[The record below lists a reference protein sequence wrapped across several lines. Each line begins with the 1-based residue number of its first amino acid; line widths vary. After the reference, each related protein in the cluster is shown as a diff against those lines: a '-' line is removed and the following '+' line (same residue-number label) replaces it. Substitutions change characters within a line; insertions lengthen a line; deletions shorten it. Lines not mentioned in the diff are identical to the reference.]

1 MRIVRVDAR
10 PLSIPLAE
18 PFVIANGRIDATRA
32 ALVVARIVDEHTGV
46 AARGLGEA
54 AALPPVTSSDQPDLL
69 RHVAAAASVLHGA
82 TFDGHSTLQ
91 ALLDEA
97 FERDPVARAGVE
109 AALIDAWGRL
119 EMLPA
124 HALLGSEPLRTG
136 KPRDKKAS
144 AFALVTD
151 MTIPIGDPLH
161 MAELATK
168 WRARGFTHFKVKVG
182 KSLDDDARAIERIVK
197 AVPDAALR
205 LDGNEGL
212 ASRDAMSLVSIA
224 RGLGVALEC
233 FEQPCAHDDL
243 DGMAHVTA
251 LAGCP
256 VIADESVK
264 TMHDL
269 ERVVAKKAASGV
281 NLKLVKHGGLIEA
294 GRIGRAARRAGLKV
308 MVGAMVETRLG
319 LAAMAHVA
327 RALGGADLVDL
338 DTAQLLKWDPFVGGY
353 ALHGE
358 TMTLVDDEPGLGV
371 AEAPALA

>member
-32 ALVVARIVDEHTGV
+32 ALIVARVVDERTGL

-54 AALPPVTSSDQPDLL
+54 AALPPVTTSDQADLL

-109 AALIDAWGRL
+109 AALIDAWARM

-124 HALLGSEPLRTG
+124 HALLGSEPMRARG
-136 KPRDKKAS
+136 KRAS
-144 AFALVTD
+144 HAFSLVTD
-151 MTIPIGDPLH
+151 MTIPIADPAH
-161 MAELATK
+161 MATTALK

-182 KSLDDDARAIERIVK
+182 KSIDDDARALEQIAK
-197 AVPDAALR
+197 AVPDARLR

-233 FEQPCAHDDL
+233 FEQPCARDDL
-243 DGMAHVTA
+243 EGMAHVTA

-269 ERVVAKKAASGV
+269 ERIVAKKAATGV

-294 GRIGRAARRAGLKV
+294 GRIGRAARRAGLKI

-319 LAAMAHVA
+319 LAAMAHAA
-327 RALGGADLVDL
+327 RALGDVDFVDL
-338 DTAQLLKWDPFVGGY
+338 DTALLLKWDPFVGGY
-353 ALHGE
+353 VLEGE
-358 TMTLVDDEPGLGV
+358 TLTLVDDEPGLGV
-371 AEAPALA
+371 SEAPALA

>member
-32 ALVVARIVDEHTGV
+32 ALVTARVIDERTGL

-69 RHVAAAASVLHGA
+69 RHVAAASSVLHGA
-82 TFDGHSTLQ
+82 TFDGPSSLQ

-109 AALIDAWGRL
+109 AALIDAWARI
-119 EMLPA
+119 EKLPA
-124 HALLGSEPLRTG
+124 HALLGSEPL
-136 KPRDKKAS
+136 KKRAQPFS
-144 AFALVTD
+144 LTTD
-151 MTIPIGDPLH
+151 MTIPIADPAH
-161 MAELATK
+161 MAAAATK
-168 WRARGFTHFKVKVG
+168 WRARGFRHFKVKVG
-182 KSLDDDARAIERIVK
+182 RSLDDDARAIEHIAK
-197 AVPDAALR
+197 AVPDGRLR

-212 ASRDAMSLVSIA
+212 AARDAMSLVSIT
-224 RGLGVALEC
+224 RSLNVALEC
-233 FEQPCAHDDL
+233 FEQPCARDDL
-243 DGMAHVTA
+243 EGMAHVTA

-256 VIADESVK
+256 VVADESVK
-264 TMHDL
+264 SMHDL
-269 ERVVAKKAASGV
+269 ERVLSKKAASGV

-294 GRIGRAARRAGLKV
+294 GRIGRAARRAGLKI

-338 DTAQLLKWDPFVGGY
+338 DTALLLKWDPFAGGY
-353 ALHGE
+353 ALDGE
-358 TMTLVDDEPGLGV
+358 TLTLLDDEEPGLGV

>member
-32 ALVVARIVDEHTGV
+32 ALVTARVVDERSGA

-69 RHVAAAASVLHGA
+69 RHVAAASSVLHGA
-82 TFDGHSTLQ
+82 TFDGHSSLQ

-97 FERDPVARAGVE
+97 FERDPVARAGAE
-109 AALIDAWGRL
+109 AALLDAWARL
-119 EMLPA
+119 EMVPA
-124 HALLGSEPLRTG
+124 HALLGSEPMRAQGKRTA
-136 KPRDKKAS
+136 KTFS
-144 AFALVTD
+144 LVTD
-151 MTIPIGDPLH
+151 MTIPIADPAH
-161 MAELATK
+161 MATTAAK
-168 WRARGFTHFKVKVG
+168 WRAKGFSHFKVKVG
-182 KSLDDDARAIERIVK
+182 RSLDDDARALEQIAK
-197 AVPDAALR
+197 AVPDARLR

-224 RGLGVALEC
+224 RGLGVVLEC
-233 FEQPCAHDDL
+233 FEQPCARDDL

-256 VIADESVK
+256 VVADESVK

-269 ERVVAKKAASGV
+269 ERVIAKRAASGV

-294 GRIGRAARRAGLKV
+294 GRIGRAARRAGMKV

-327 RALGGADLVDL
+327 RALGDVDLVDL
-338 DTAQLLKWDPFVGGY
+338 DTALLLKWDPFVGGY
-353 ALHGE
+353 ALDGE
-358 TMTLVDDEPGLGV
+358 MLTLVDDEPGLGV

>member
-32 ALVVARIVDEHTGV
+32 ALVVARLVDERTGV
-46 AARGLGEA
+46 ATRGLGEA
-54 AALPPVTSSDQPDLL
+54 AALPPVTTSDQADLL
-69 RHVAAAASVLHGA
+69 RHVAAASGVLHGA
-82 TFDGHSTLQ
+82 TFDGHSALQ

-109 AALIDAWGRL
+109 AALLDAWGRM

-124 HALLGSEPLRTG
+124 HALLGSEPLRTRPKRG
-136 KPRDKKAS
+136 AH
-144 AFALVTD
+144 AFSLVTD
-151 MTIPIGDPLH
+151 MTIPIADPAH
-161 MAELATK
+161 MAATAAK
-168 WRARGFTHFKVKVG
+168 WRGKGFTHFKVKVG
-182 KSLDDDARAIERIVK
+182 LSLDDDARALEQIAK
-197 AVPDAALR
+197 AVPDAHLR

-233 FEQPCAHDDL
+233 FEQPCARDDL

-269 ERVVAKKAASGV
+269 ERVIAKKAASGV
-281 NLKLVKHGGLIEA
+281 NLKLVKHGGLIET
-294 GRIGRAARRAGLKV
+294 GRVGRAARRAGLKI

-327 RALGGADLVDL
+327 RALGDVDFVDL
-338 DTAQLLKWDPFVGGY
+338 DTALLLKWDPFVGGY
-353 ALHGE
+353 ELDGE
-358 TMTLVDDEPGLGV
+358 TFTLVDDEPGLGV
-371 AEAPALA
+371 SEAPALA